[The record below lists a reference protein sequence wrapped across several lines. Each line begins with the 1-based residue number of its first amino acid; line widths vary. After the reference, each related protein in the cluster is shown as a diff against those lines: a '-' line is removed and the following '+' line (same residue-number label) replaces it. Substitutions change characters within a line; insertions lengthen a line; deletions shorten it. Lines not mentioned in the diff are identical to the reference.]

1 MKELQDINYFVYVIL
16 GEVPKPTLL
25 IALKISFLEL
35 MKLFSII
42 ILGLSVLLKI
52 IFLRS
57 SLINVQT

>member
-16 GEVPKPTLL
+16 GEVSKPTLL